1 VNRRTLIFPL
11 SGNKIDA
18 LPVHCVPNAAHRN
31 EGEAEMS
38 DKEKSTDP
46 GLTALE
52 REKMTKTPGEVEPQK
67 PISKAE
73 RERRKAFRQVDAKK
87 AMTEH
92 EIAQEAF
99 SKNRER
105 LKAERLK
112 REAATPP
119 AAKSKPKGK

>member
-46 GLTALE
+46 GLTALGGVDTY
-52 REKMTKTPGEVEPQK
+52 RIHKM
-67 PISKAE
+67 
-73 RERRKAFRQVDAKK
+73 
-87 AMTEH
+87 
-92 EIAQEAF
+92 IAA
-99 SKNRER
+99 RVTTAR
-105 LKAERLK
+105 
-112 REAATPP
+112 
-119 AAKSKPKGK
+119 